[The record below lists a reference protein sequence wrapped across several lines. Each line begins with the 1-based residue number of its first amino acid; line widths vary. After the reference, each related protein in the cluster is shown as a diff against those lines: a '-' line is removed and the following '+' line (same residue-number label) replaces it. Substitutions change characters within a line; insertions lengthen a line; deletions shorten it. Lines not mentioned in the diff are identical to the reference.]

1 MTSASAPA
9 RGPLR
14 PEEIVRLEEGA
25 VVLLDQ
31 RALPAREEH
40 VVCRTTQA
48 LVEAIRTLAV
58 RGAPAIGVAGAM
70 GVAAAA
76 RRGEDVDDAAH
87 RLATARPT
95 AVNLA
100 WAVGHVRQAG
110 DDPDVLAARARA
122 LHEAEVDRCRAM
134 AGHALPLFPR
144 GSRPLTHCNTGALA
158 TGGVGTA
165 LGAIVAGFEAGA
177 VEHVYVD
184 ETRPLLQGAR
194 LTAWELH
201 RAGVPFSVIVEGAA
215 ASVLAT
221 GRATHVVTGA
231 DRIAANG
238 DTANK
243 VGTYGLAVL
252 ARHHGVPMVIVAP
265 TSTVDL
271 ETADGA
277 AIVVEERDPAEVAPG
292 WPAWNPAFDVTP
304 ASLLDAIVTEAGVH
318 RTPYPGALAAAVAAR
333 PANG

>member
-1 MTSASAPA
+1 M
-9 RGPLR
+9 
-14 PEEIVRLEEGA
+14 
-25 VVLLDQ
+25 
-31 RALPAREEH
+31 
-40 VVCRTTQA
+40 
-48 LVEAIRTLAV
+48 RTLAI

-76 RRGEDVDDAAH
+76 RRGEDVDEAAH

-100 WAVGHVRQAG
+100 WAVAHVRAAG
-110 DDPDVLAARARA
+110 DEPGRLAARARA
-122 LHEAEVDRCRAM
+122 LHEAEVERCRSM
-134 AGHALPLFPR
+134 SRHALPLFPA

-158 TGGVGTA
+158 TGGHGTA
-165 LGAIVAGFEAGA
+165 LGAIVTAFEAGRI
-177 VEHVYVD
+177 EHVYVD

-194 LTAWELH
+194 LTAWELA
-201 RAGVPFSVIVEGAA
+201 RAGIPFSVIVEGAA
-215 ASVLAT
+215 ASALAS

-252 ARHHGVPMVIVAP
+252 ARHHGVPMLVVAP

-271 ETADGA
+271 ATPDGA
-277 AIVVEERDPAEVAPG
+277 GIVVEERDPAEVTAG

-304 ASLLDAIVTEAGVH
+304 AALVDAIVTEAGVH
-318 RTPYPGALAAAVAAR
+318 RPPLAPGLAAAVAA
-333 PANG
+333 AA